1 MPIQVTATEA
11 KARMLRLLD
20 HAEAGEE
27 VEITRHG
34 RIVARLV
41 PAIGAR
47 SLAGCMAGV
56 ARTVD
61 PDDELFSTGER
72 WDAF

>member
-1 MPIQVTATEA
+1 MPIRVTATEA

-20 HAEAGEE
+20 DAEAGEE
-27 VEITRHG
+27 IEISRHG

-41 PAIGAR
+41 PATGAHA
-47 SLAGCMAGV
+47 LEGCMAGV

-61 PDDELFSTGER
+61 PEDELFSTGDR